1 MTVFSKLL
9 LSQAKNIA
17 LSIQQIL
24 KIIQNKMIIEFLSNF
39 RLHILR
45 ADCFFV
51 MILFAILLAQNS
63 FS

>member
-9 LSQAKNIA
+9 LSQAINIT
-17 LSIQQIL
+17 LSIQKMY
-24 KIIQNKMIIEFLSNF
+24 KIIKNKMIFEFLSNF

-63 FS
+63 FP